1 MVLCIMQGLLIFNII
16 VASLNILIAA
26 YAIYILYVVNKLG
39 QNSIEQQTEA
49 MRCRS
54 RRLLIIAILSLVLFV
69 ANFIGLFLLENLYD
83 ISTISNSIEIFLLFA
98 TALSIFSAI
107 IFITYFIIP
116 KLRDRKNK
124 KTNNILCTNRVGKL
138 NTELNNSTAE
148 VLQNDESIKSS
159 NANSMIETLSFLRQQ
174 FAQERQNVAKEVNL
188 SYFNEHSPV
197 LVEKYAKFVVNFI
210 DKLLEKADYLF
221 VRMFKDSTI
230 PLMSTLV
237 FPYRNS
243 NSQILLNAIKNDGLH
258 FTESNNPEFNKGV
271 QQLTDY
277 FVKGLKKRIAEANEW
292 QDELTL
298 PLLLYVIVRNN
309 VIKYYH
315 DKYLTEFGYES
326 LEELC
331 KNVPNRVFDNNSGIE
346 IFSEI
351 NNLSQVVSTIGTV
364 YHVYYYIY
372 EKDINLPFVY
382 TYQKICTD
390 INNLRTLQT
399 EKKLEDDLF
408 GSPKKRNMATPQST
422 ATELSPIEQID
433 NMSGEEF
440 ELFMTQYFKSQGFKT
455 THTPISGDYG
465 IDLIIENDF
474 GKIGVQAKCY
484 SNKVSLD
491 AVQQV
496 VAGLRHY
503 GLSSGI
509 VVTNSYFQP
518 SAIRLA
524 ADNNITLWDRNKLIE
539 KLG

>member
-1 MVLCIMQGLLIFNII
+1 MQGLLIFNII

-39 QNSIEQQTEA
+39 QNNIEQQTEA

-54 RRLLIIAILSLVLFV
+54 RRFLIIAILSLVFFI

-83 ISTISNSIEIFLLFA
+83 ISTISNGIEIFLYFA
-98 TALSIFSAI
+98 AALSIFSAI

-124 KTNNILCTNRVGKL
+124 KTNISYSAQTEVDKL
-138 NTELNNSTAE
+138 STELNYSTAE
-148 VLQNDESIKSS
+148 ERQNDEINKSA

-174 FAQERQNVAKEVNL
+174 FAKGQQNVAKEVNL
-188 SYFNEHSPV
+188 SYFNEHSPA

-210 DKLLEKADYLF
+210 EKLLEKADYLF

-230 PLMSTLV
+230 PLMSILV

-243 NSQILLNAIKNDGLH
+243 NSQLLLNAIKNDGLH
-258 FTESNNPEFNKGV
+258 FTESNNPELNKGL

-277 FVKGLKKRIAEANEW
+277 FVKGLKKRIEESNEW
-292 QDELTL
+292 QDERTL

-315 DKYLTEFGYES
+315 DKYLSEFGYES

-331 KNVPNRVFDNNSGIE
+331 KHVPNRVFDNDSGIE
-346 IFSEI
+346 IFSDI
-351 NNLSQVVSTIGTV
+351 NNLSQMVSTIGTV

-372 EKDINLPFVY
+372 EKDINLPFID
-382 TYQKICTD
+382 TYQKICAD

-408 GSPKKRNMATPQST
+408 GNSKKQVTVTHEPVSAT
-422 ATELSPIEQID
+422 LSPIEQID
-433 NMSGEEF
+433 NMSGAEF
-440 ELFMTQYFKSQGFKT
+440 ELFMTKYFQSQGFKT

-503 GLSSGI
+503 GLSSGLVI
-509 VVTNSYFQP
+509 TNNYFQP

-539 KLG
+539 KLGN